1 MGEPEIMT
9 LSEKQRKFTVMV
21 GVLIRWADD
30 RQYGLTFGHAW
41 RDTETQRRLV
51 EQKLSKTMQSKH
63 CDRLAVD
70 LNLFRDGIFLTK
82 TEDYKLLGEFWK
94 TLDPLNRW
102 GGDWSFGDGNHFE
115 YAG

>member
-9 LSEKQRKFTVMV
+9 LSEKQRKFTAMI
-21 GVLIRWADD
+21 GILIRWASD

-63 CDRLAVD
+63 CDRLAID
-70 LNLFRDGIFLTK
+70 FNLFIGGNYVTK
-82 TEDYKLLGEFWK
+82 TEDYKPLGEYWK
-94 TLDPLNRW
+94 SLDPQNRW

-115 YAG
+115 YGG